1 MARVGI
7 EKNTLLSGRSQRYFP
22 KQCSLLRIAVFY
34 IFCSVILNNN
44 VCAQHG
50 RVAPGVPPQKY
61 QEIPSSVKQGICG
74 LVTIPWN
81 KYLCSIIIKTRLSK
95 IVKLWY
101 LTYLV
106 ADEIKFH
113 DPTEFAQQDNLQQQN
128 INQQQQVNQ
137 PNINNLEPGSVNLE
151 ANENPQEAINK
162 PHAPHSH
169 QKHGH
174 GIGDSVDAE

>member
-34 IFCSVILNNN
+34 IFCSVVLINN

-74 LVTIPWN
+74 LVTIP
-81 KYLCSIIIKTRLSK
+81 
-95 IVKLWY
+95 
-101 LTYLV
+101 
-106 ADEIKFH
+106 
-113 DPTEFAQQDNLQQQN
+113 
-128 INQQQQVNQ
+128 
-137 PNINNLEPGSVNLE
+137 
-151 ANENPQEAINK
+151 
-162 PHAPHSH
+162 
-169 QKHGH
+169 
-174 GIGDSVDAE
+174 